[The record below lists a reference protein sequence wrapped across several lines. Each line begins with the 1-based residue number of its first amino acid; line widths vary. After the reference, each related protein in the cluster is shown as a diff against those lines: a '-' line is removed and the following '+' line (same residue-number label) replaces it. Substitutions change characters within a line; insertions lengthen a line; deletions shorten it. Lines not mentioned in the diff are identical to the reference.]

1 MVMFHGYVNVYQ
13 RVFPCFFP
21 PFLGGPMGS
30 PGLWLWAS
38 KEMEKC
44 EREAMGSVMFLAIA
58 AGLGCWRFHGKRW
71 GNHNKTHPKTSK
83 KQQKN
88 GKIFIIRPA
97 QGIFYE
103 GHLSPWCMHHEM
115 QKWGGHTRDVSD
127 LAIRDLIIQLFN
139 SLRLTAAVDISGS
152 ATSAMNPKA
161 FGVKRSRPNQSQM
174 MKPN

>member
-13 RVFPCFFP
+13 RVFPCFFRL
-21 PFLGGPMGS
+21 FLEVPWGPQALGFEHRKRWRNASARRWARSCSWRSRRSAGG
-30 PGLWLWAS
+30 
-38 KEMEKC
+38 
-44 EREAMGSVMFLAIA
+44 
-58 AGLGCWRFHGKRW
+58 WRFHGKRW

-83 KQQKN
+83 KQQN
-88 GKIFIIRPA
+88 IGKLFIIRPA

-161 FGVKRSRPNQSQM
+161 FGVKLSRPN
-174 MKPN
+174 